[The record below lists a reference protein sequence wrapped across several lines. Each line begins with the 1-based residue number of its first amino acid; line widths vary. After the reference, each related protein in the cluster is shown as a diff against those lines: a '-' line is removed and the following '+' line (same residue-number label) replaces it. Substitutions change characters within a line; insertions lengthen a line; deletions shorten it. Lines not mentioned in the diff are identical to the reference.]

1 MALLVC
7 NPHLVADA
15 TTRCLTQ
22 QNAHFDAAAPCV
34 CAHLVAVRR
43 GAPARGVQRV
53 RAVAVAR
60 VRRVRRR
67 VLRLL
72 VRGPAGGARALP
84 KEARALSSVTLQCIL
99 LHI

>member
-1 MALLVC
+1 M
-7 NPHLVADA
+7 
-15 TTRCLTQ
+15 
-22 QNAHFDAAAPCV
+22 
-34 CAHLVAVRR
+34 AVRG

-84 KEARALSSVTLQCIL
+84 KEARALFRSQGRASKRPTCRRGRYVFKAVL
-99 LHI
+99 LPYFLARIFLPRRIARG

>member
-1 MALLVC
+1 MSSE
-7 NPHLVADA
+7 
-15 TTRCLTQ
+15 Q
-22 QNAHFDAAAPCV
+22 QRFDAAAPGV
-34 CAHLVAVRR
+34 CAHLVAVRG

-67 VLRLL
+67 VLGLL

-84 KEARALSSVTLQCIL
+84 KEARALSSVTVQFIF
-99 LHI
+99 LHIYRSSDTIYT